1 MISTYSRKI
10 RGITNTYPIWQEDLH
25 IVIRFHG
32 TNKFIEFDADTAE
45 DKYTICRLLGILLG
59 ECQIE
64 AGPEGADEN
73 TENGVYR
80 PKLSTRRQII
90 KEGILDK
97 KGNTKI
103 PTWSR
108 WVTSKWVTLIVW
120 RHNDVGLKK
129 LVDL

>member
-1 MISTYSRKI
+1 MTGDNGCRVDIIKVSF
-10 RGITNTYPIWQEDLH
+10 QEDLH
-25 IVIRFHG
+25 IVIRFRG

-59 ECQIE
+59 QFQIE
-64 AGPEGADEN
+64 APPEGADDQ
-73 TENGVYR
+73 TENGLR
-80 PKLSTRRQII
+80 PKQISTRRQII

-108 WVTSKWVTLIVW
+108 
-120 RHNDVGLKK
+120 
-129 LVDL
+129 